1 MHDRRK
7 VCNTLSKMKSYIAK
21 ISQILQK
28 YKLPSYVPFITLQR
42 KFNFYFTSSTTHNRE
57 YYFLY
62 RRTIPYGNITISF
75 MKLEADQTKRT
86 GGQ

>member
-1 MHDRRK
+1 MHDIRK
-7 VCNTLSKMKSYIAK
+7 ICNTLSKMKLYIAK
-21 ISQILQK
+21 ISLILQK

-42 KFNFYFTSSTTHNRE
+42 KFNFHFKVVLHIIENTI
-57 YYFLY
+57 FLY

-75 MKLEADQTKRT
+75 MKLEADQTQRT